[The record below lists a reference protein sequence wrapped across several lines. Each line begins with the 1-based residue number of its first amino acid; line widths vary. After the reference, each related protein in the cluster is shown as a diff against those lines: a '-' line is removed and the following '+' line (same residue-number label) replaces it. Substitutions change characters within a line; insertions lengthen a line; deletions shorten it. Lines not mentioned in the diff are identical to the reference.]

1 MLHSPKEGLDRSIDE
16 VKDNPSISMYS
27 FYMQYF
33 VMSLLR
39 SILGMH
45 FLMVKMWSLGG
56 SPIQLL
62 QLIHHP
68 YCTSRTILGP
78 FAECSS

>member
-16 VKDNPSISMYS
+16 VKDNPSIGMYS

-33 VMSLLR
+33 VMSPPIDSRRAL
-39 SILGMH
+39 
-45 FLMVKMWSLGG
+45 LMVKMWSLGG